1 MGTHPIFESDFD
13 CLTERQREIVVA
25 PLDLRHTHIQN
36 KMSSRKVMAIQARRK
51 NKNKTK
57 KKSEKKSARQSGK
70 QRDEKKVEEQQN
82 DYSDRSDDESHPDD
96 EVDPEEILGSD
107 DDEQESPKDYCKGGY
122 HPVKVGD
129 LYHNRYHVIR
139 KLGWGHFSTVW
150 LCWDMQCKRF
160 VALKVVKSA
169 SHYTETAV
177 DEIKLLTCV
186 RESDAADPFREKC
199 VQLLDDF
206 KIHGVNGTHVVMVFE
221 VLGHHLL
228 KWIIKSDYRGLPR
241 ECVRSIIRQT
251 LEGLEY
257 LHAKCKIIHTDI
269 KPENILLCVS
279 DDYIRRIAH
288 DAHEWQQNGGA
299 PPAGSHVSTA
309 PVQQTK
315 QVSKNRRK
323 KMKQK
328 AKKQQAMLKKVE
340 EQMHEKDE
348 ELQKRLEGE
357 GDDSAIAEEKA
368 DDEKELIEQQE
379 QEQQQ
384 AVFENGDGRNRR
396 DTTTSSTSE
405 EWKTKAANDLL
416 VDLLDPI
423 NAENFTCKLADL
435 GNACW
440 THKHFTED
448 IQTRQY
454 RSLEV
459 LIGAGYDTSA
469 DIWSTACMAF
479 ELATGDFLF
488 EPHSGESWSRD
499 EDHIALITELVGTLP
514 KKCIMQGTYSKDFF
528 KKDGTL
534 RRISKLK
541 PWPLKSVLV
550 EKYEWEDE
558 AAEGFAQFLLPML
571 HPDPAKRATAAE
583 CLKHP
588 WITDTEFITQGIDR
602 AAIGDEY
609 SSDDDHVDEVRDE
622 QHEESEY
629 V

>member
-1 MGTHPIFESDFD
+1 
-13 CLTERQREIVVA
+13 
-25 PLDLRHTHIQN
+25 
-36 KMSSRKVMAIQARRK
+36 MAIQARK
-51 NKNKTK
+51 KKKTK
-57 KKSEKKSARQSGK
+57 PKKVQKKADKKSDTKKRDSDKKDSSQARDDPDTDDSAQL
-70 QRDEKKVEEQQN
+70 
-82 DYSDRSDDESHPDD
+82 DD
-96 EVDPEEILGSD
+96 EEILGSD
-107 DDEQESPKDYCKGGY
+107 DDEQESPKDYCEGGY

-129 LYHNRYHVIR
+129 LYNARYHIIR

-150 LCWDMQCKRF
+150 LCWDMQEKRF

-177 DEIKLLTCV
+177 DEIKLLKCV
-186 RESDAADPFREKC
+186 READPEDPFREKS

-206 KIHGVNGTHVVMVFE
+206 KIYGVNGTHVVMVFE

-228 KWIIKSDYRGLPR
+228 KWIIKSDYRGLPIP
-241 ECVRSIIRQT
+241 CVRSIIRQT

-279 DDYIRRIAH
+279 DDYIRRIAA

-309 PVQQTK
+309 PIAQK
-315 QVSKNRRK
+315 KEMSKNRRK
-323 KMKQK
+323 KLKQK
-328 AKKQQAMLKKVE
+328 AKKQNALLKKVE
-340 EQMHEKDE
+340 EQMTEKDE
-348 ELQKRLEGE
+348 ELQNRLNGIDVVDEP
-357 GDDSAIAEEKA
+357 EEKV
-368 DDEKELIEQQE
+368 EEQIKEEE
-379 QEQQQ
+379 TVE
-384 AVFENGDGRNRR
+384 VKEDVPVYENGDADRTRR
-396 DTTTSSTSE
+396 DTTNSTTSQE
-405 EWKTKAANDLL
+405 EWRNKTANDLL

-423 NAENFTCKLADL
+423 NAEMFSCKLADL

-499 EDHIALITELVGTLP
+499 EDHIALITELIGTLP
-514 KKCIMQGTYSKDFF
+514 KKVVLTGTYSKDFF
-528 KKDGTL
+528 KRDGTL
-534 RRISKLK
+534 RRISRLK
-541 PWPLKSVLV
+541 PWPLRDVLM
-550 EKYEWEDE
+550 EKYEWSEQD
-558 AAEGFAQFLLPML
+558 AKAFSNFLLPML
-571 HPDPAKRATAAE
+571 RADPAKRASATE
-583 CLKHP
+583 CLKDP
-588 WITDTEFITQGIDR
+588 WLTLEPVTDREDTPEVVEEEV
-602 AAIGDEY
+602 AEDEEY
-609 SSDDDHVDEVRDE
+609 LSSE
-622 QHEESEY
+622 EESCEEED
-629 V
+629 VDPTAEPSEFV